1 MMSLG
6 DKMRLCF
13 DMCQPKADNFTKN
26 DHVACSSND
35 DLHVYVSVVSQDTRV
50 PAYRIARPETLLDA
64 RRILL
69 LLGSG
74 PSTQRSTDAGA
85 RAPNGYRRDSD
96 A

>member
-6 DKMRLCF
+6 NKMRLCF

-35 DLHVYVSVVSQDTRV
+35 DLHVYVSIVSQDSRV

-64 RRILL
+64 HRILL
-69 LLGSG
+69 L
-74 PSTQRSTDAGA
+74 PGA
-85 RAPNGYRRDSD
+85 RTTNPKKYGCRRKGPKWI
-96 A
+96 